1 MKKQRATKQEK
12 QIKNIYNNILLSL
25 HTMEIHTE
33 RQQLLLP
40 TKEMMMMERLEQLLD
55 VRLVQM
61 LGLFVGH
68 DMDHRIP
75 SFGWFVG
82 HGMG

>member
-55 VRLVQM
+55 VQLVAM
-61 LGLFVGH
+61 LALFVGD

-75 SFGWFVG
+75 SFDCFV
-82 HGMG
+82 